1 MIAWRC
7 ASALPGGD
15 TSRIESPP
23 ASGRAPSWPDPPGR
37 ISRRQAR
44 SGCRQWTGRRNTPA
58 AVADAGIKPTA
69 PMHPPWPPIVRV
81 GTLTCAYSSMRQDGE
96 SITCGRSGG
105 WGAMQPAIYNGR
117 GSADKQLDGSTV
129 VSAPCATAAVDPRA
143 PSGIPLAGEGVGGSS
158 HSPGCS
164 VRDSARWVLHRFGPV
179 HCRCRSNRGSRP
191 VARPGEWGRTL
202 RNGSSARVVG
212 GRCRAAEG
220 SGPGGQAGTHPG
232 LTMACYNRW
241 P

>member
-44 SGCRQWTGRRNTPA
+44 SGCRQWTGRRNTAA
-58 AVADAGIKPTA
+58 AVAAAGIKPTA

-105 WGAMQPAIYNGR
+105 WGTMRPPSTMEGGLLTSNLMA
-117 GSADKQLDGSTV
+117 QLLSQRPVRQRLWTPV
-129 VSAPCATAAVDPRA
+129 PL
-143 PSGIPLAGEGVGGSS
+143 SGIPLAGEGVGGSS
-158 HSPGCS
+158 RSPGSS
-164 VRDSARWVLHRFGPV
+164 VRDPGRLVLHRFGLV
-179 HCRCRSNRGSRP
+179 HRRCRSNQASRP

-220 SGPGGQAGTHPG
+220 SGPGGQG
-232 LTMACYNRW
+232 LIRD
-241 P
+241 